1 MRRFSLIALL
11 AVGLAGC
18 AQLAAPELPP
28 PPAGYRLS
36 HYRAPTPA
44 ELPGAQRV
52 DARQLAARLQ
62 AAPRPCRLQNADTA
76 TTALTG
82 MGIFDTEA

>member
-62 AAPRPCRLQNADTA
+62 AAPRPLLIDVLPAGRLTDSD
-76 TTALTG
+76 G
-82 MGIFDTEA
+82 VSH

>member
-28 PPAGYRLS
+28 PPA
-36 HYRAPTPA
+36 
-44 ELPGAQRV
+44 
-52 DARQLAARLQ
+52 Q
-62 AAPRPCRLQNADTA
+62 AVEWV
-76 TTALTG
+76 
-82 MGIFDTEA
+82 M

>member
-44 ELPGAQRV
+44 ELPGAQRWTPANWPPGCKRRS
-52 DARQLAARLQ
+52 AR
-62 AAPRPCRLQNADTA
+62 C
-76 TTALTG
+76 
-82 MGIFDTEA
+82 

>member
-44 ELPGAQRV
+44 ANGRLPACRWRGA
-52 DARQLAARLQ
+52 
-62 AAPRPCRLQNADTA
+62 P
-76 TTALTG
+76 ALTDALCRRPA
-82 MGIFDTEA
+82 FP

>member
-28 PPAGYRLS
+28 PR
-36 HYRAPTPA
+36 R
-44 ELPGAQRV
+44 
-52 DARQLAARLQ
+52 
-62 AAPRPCRLQNADTA
+62 PRPLLLPPRPPRLKPSRK
-76 TTALTG
+76 
-82 MGIFDTEA
+82 